1 MAASYSSEDIKRLL
15 DLFPA
20 RVLSDYWNGV
30 SSMTKEETTE
40 HISKNVSDNLVF
52 DFAFEKL
59 DCCKLYV
66 LVLEHGISGP
76 LPASMLNDPLQLSA
90 GNQTGSVTLV
100 KSDTNRED
108 YLYIFGQVY
117 NVWFESTAGH
127 QKTRFLWPLRVRRY
141 DDCFIVQMTK
151 LSKAIKTYF
160 PNKEVV
166 THRRNYTRNNLST
179 LVVDCLRQGG
189 SSISH
194 ADLHRGIKTL
204 WAQDVIDAFESQ
216 FKTSYSVAREVM
228 DEDTL
233 IKRDVPQL
241 YKEVKNLPLYDASFQ
256 LLNPSNHG
264 LSLEG
269 FRVKPREGELEFPR
283 FTNNAG
289 EVDYVVEKVIDK
301 N

>member
-1 MAASYSSEDIKRLL
+1 MASNYSSEDLKRLL

-20 RVLSDYWNGV
+20 RVLNDYWSGV
-30 SSMTKEETTE
+30 SSMTKDETTE
-40 HISKNVSDNLVF
+40 HVARDVSANQVF

-66 LVLEHGISGP
+66 LVLEHGISGS
-76 LPASMLNDPLQLSA
+76 LPSSMLNDPLRLSTIS
-90 GNQTGSVTLV
+90 QPKSVTLV
-100 KSDTNRED
+100 KSDRSRKD
-108 YLYIFGQVY
+108 YLYIFDQVY
-117 NVWFESTAGH
+117 NVWFNSVAGS
-127 QKTRFLWPLRVRRY
+127 QKTRFLWPLRVRKY
-141 DDCFIVQMTK
+141 DDCFVIQMTK

-160 PNKEVV
+160 SDKKVV

-179 LVVDCLRQGG
+179 LVINYLGQRGI
-189 SSISH
+189 SIKR
-194 ADLHRGIKTL
+194 ADLHRGVKAL
-204 WAQDVIDAFESQ
+204 WAQDMIDAFESQ

-228 DEDTL
+228 DENTL

-241 YKEVKNLPLYDASFQ
+241 YEEVKNQPLYDVSFQ

-269 FRVKPREGELEFPR
+269 FRVKPSEGELEFPR
-283 FTNNAG
+283 FTKNAR
-289 EVDYVVEKVIDK
+289 EVDYVVEKIIDK